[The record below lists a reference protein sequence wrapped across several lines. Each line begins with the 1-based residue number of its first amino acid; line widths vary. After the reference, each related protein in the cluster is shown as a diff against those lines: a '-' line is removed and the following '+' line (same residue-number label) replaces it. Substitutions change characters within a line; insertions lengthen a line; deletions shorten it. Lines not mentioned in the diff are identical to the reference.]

1 MMKSLKAAAVIA
13 GSLIAAGMAAP
24 AYAQDV
30 TDLAST
36 GLDTGLNTRTAVPFE
51 LMPLHDES
59 SDTENRSSSVF
70 GTAEEAAAVVNK
82 AKPVHGDL
90 GLHA

>member
-1 MMKSLKAAAVIA
+1 MKSLKAAAVLA

-24 AYAQDV
+24 AYAQDL
-30 TDLAST
+30 DLAST

-51 LMPLHDES
+51 LMPLHDS
-59 SDTENRSSSVF
+59 SDTENRSSSMF
-70 GTAEEAAAVVNK
+70 GTAEEAAAVVDQ

>member
-1 MMKSLKAAAVIA
+1 MKSLKAAAVLA

-24 AYAQDV
+24 AYAQDI
-30 TDLAST
+30 DLAST

-51 LMPLHDES
+51 LMPLQDES
-59 SDTENRSSSVF
+59 SDSGARTSVL
-70 GTAEEAAAVVNK
+70 GAAEEAAAVANQ

>member
-1 MMKSLKAAAVIA
+1 MKSLKAAAVIA

-24 AYAQDV
+24 AYAQEV
-30 TDLAST
+30 DLAST

-51 LMPLHDES
+51 LMSTQDES
-59 SDTENRSSSVF
+59 SAGESRTSVF
-70 GTAEEAAAVVNK
+70 DTAGEAADAVNQ
-82 AKPVHGDL
+82 AKPVRGDL